1 MLFRS
6 AVLAGCLLFILP
18 GGRRGARRPALTWTE
33 ATRIDWGV
41 ILLFGGGMLL
51 GNLADATG
59 LTDAWGAELVELTGA
74 HSMWAIVALCTGVAI
89 VLSEATS
96 NTATAVL
103 MAPLAASLA
112 VAVGDTPV
120 PAVLGATIGSSFG
133 FMMPISTAPNAMAYG
148 TGKVTMVQMMRTG
161 IVFDL
166 IGFMVVVAGLRLL
179 CPLFG
184 LV

>member
-1 MLFRS
+1 
-6 AVLAGCLLFILP
+6 VVAGCLLFVLP
-18 GGRRGARRPALTWTE
+18 GGVRRPALTWTE

-41 ILLFGGGMLL
+41 ILLFGGGILL
-51 GNLADATG
+51 GDLAKQTG
-59 LTDAWGAELVELTGA
+59 LTSAWGAELVELTGA

-96 NTATAVL
+96 NTATSVL

-112 VAVGDTPV
+112 VAAGHSPV

-148 TGKVTMVQMMRTG
+148 TGKVTMGQMMRTG
-161 IVFDL
+161 IVFDVV
-166 IGFMVVVAGLRLL
+166 GFVVVVAGLRLV
-179 CPLFG
+179 CPL
-184 LV
+184 LDLA